1 MDEQEAEV
9 PRRNDGSH
17 RIRRLLVRLVEELV
31 AEGSLQVVPGTAPAT
46 LAEELHSTIAR
57 AGGFAQLGG
66 ALSKALL
73 ASPSVEEFYLD
84 ELELARRVGA
94 LGSPS

>member
-1 MDEQEAEV
+1 MNEQEPDIA
-9 PRRNDGSH
+9 RRNDGSH

-31 AEGSLQVVPGTAPAT
+31 AEGSLQVVPGTEPAG
-46 LAEELHSTIAR
+46 LAEELHTAIAR

-73 ASPSVEEFYLD
+73 ASAMVEEFYLD

-94 LGSPS
+94 LGAPS